1 MTSSNSSD
9 SANLTIV
16 RDWQLC
22 PACGGP
28 TSLHEETIIRLG
40 LPREVNY
47 RRRCEDPWCGR
58 SLPLPDRESAAAR
71 GPGGDE

>member
-1 MTSSNSSD
+1 MSINSSD
-9 SANLTIV
+9 PVDLTVV

-40 LPREVNY
+40 LPHEVRY
-47 RRRCEDPWCGR
+47 PRRCEDPWCGR
-58 SLPLPDRESAAAR
+58 SLPVPGHEREPAHGS
-71 GPGGDE
+71 GGIG